1 MKLWG
6 GRFETGP
13 SGGRML
19 ETAQTLQRL
28 NPFTE
33 PELANAAPSV
43 HTPVNT
49 ATVVPSD
56 VDGGIDGI
64 VGAAVSPNCGSG
76 SVVSFQECI
85 THCRRRP
92 E

>member
-33 PELANAAPSV
+33 PELDAP
-43 HTPVNT
+43 
-49 ATVVPSD
+49 
-56 VDGGIDGI
+56 
-64 VGAAVSPNCGSG
+64 CGL
-76 SVVSFQECI
+76 SFQCLVQQRLNVGLVGQALGCGKLLRLSQV
-85 THCRRRP
+85 HGA
-92 E
+92 